1 MKRKTTKHSKPSIF
15 TIGVSWSQT
24 ITNPEG
30 QPLYDRLR
38 HVEQTAKGRSIRRAI
53 SSALSTFFKGKRSR
67 GERAAGHR
75 EIIVHAKRRPP
86 LGHRRKC
93 KRA

>member
-1 MKRKTTKHSKPSIF
+1 MKRKTRKHRKPSIF

-38 HVEQTAKGRSIRRAI
+38 HVEQTASGRSIRRAV
-53 SSALSTFFKGKRSR
+53 SSALSAFFKDKRHR
-67 GERAAGHR
+67 QERAAGHR

-86 LGHRRKC
+86 LRQRRK
-93 KRA
+93 